1 MKNRKTYKILT
12 WLSWFLPMNR
22 FYLGEHIS
30 ITRLITLNYFMMGIF
45 ADLFYMDKRFDEA
58 MARRG
63 FVNTD
68 TRNTLKE

>member
-1 MKNRKTYKILT
+1 M
-12 WLSWFLPMNR
+12 PMNR
-22 FYLGEHIS
+22 FYLGERIS

-63 FVNTD
+63 FVNSKI
-68 TRNTLKE
+68 RNLRNI

>member
-12 WLSWFLPMNR
+12 WLSWFVPMNR
-22 FYLGEHIS
+22 FYLGERIS

-63 FVNTD
+63 FVNSKI
-68 TRNTLKE
+68 RNLRNI

>member
-12 WLSWFLPMNR
+12 WLSWFVPMNR
-22 FYLGEHIS
+22 FYLGERIS
-30 ITRLITLNYFMMGIF
+30 LFRLITLNYFMMGIF

-63 FVNTD
+63 FVNTEI
-68 TRNTLKE
+68 RNLHGK

>member
-12 WLSWFLPMNR
+12 WLSWFVPINR

-30 ITRLITLNYFMMGIF
+30 ATRLITLNYFMMGIF

-63 FVNTD
+63 FVNTEI
-68 TRNTLKE
+68 RNLRQ